1 MGKIRTRLTFAN
13 VVSCLALFIALGG
26 ASYAA
31 IKLPKNSVGT
41 KQLRKNA
48 VTKAKIKKNAVTGA
62 KIKANAVTG
71 AKVKE
76 SSLGPVPSADHA
88 TSADSATTA
97 SELAT
102 PEAPHVVGA
111 SGEPAYENGF
121 HESNVPLTFY
131 KDHACIVH
139 LEGKTAGV
147 TGKVAF
153 SLPPAF
159 RPTQAALAPVA
170 VGGPEA
176 GNVQISATNG
186 GVEPFATG
194 EGEKNF
200 GIYVTFR
207 AAVC

>member
-31 IKLPKNSVGT
+31 INLPKNSVGA
-41 KQLRKNA
+41 KQLRKHA
-48 VTKAKIKKNAVTGA
+48 VTTAKIKK
-62 KIKANAVTG
+62 NAVTG

-76 SSLGPVPSADHA
+76 SSLGTVPSADHA
-88 TSADSATTA
+88 TWADSATTA
-97 SELAT
+97 GELAT
-102 PEAPHVVGA
+102 PEAPHVVGT

-147 TGKVAF
+147 TGKIAF
-153 SLPPAF
+153 VLPSAF
-159 RPTQAALAPVA
+159 RPTQAVLAPVA

-200 GIYVTFR
+200 GIYVAFR